1 MNNYHFFPVT
11 VLRTPAFSFKD
22 HGEPNLRRT
31 LKNNYFQKA
40 LLIASAVVYRQLE
53 KVDFDLD
60 RLNPKEVN
68 TVKKYFNRICFR
80 PTPFGTFSTFS
91 AVSWGQQQYIEVKKQ
106 RVHLTKS
113 FKEELL
119 AVWSFKEKVNPKEL
133 KYRINQTVYETA
145 DELRYLA
152 AIPNEAFTAFEFS
165 IKSVANI
172 PLLKK
177 LRPFGATEKHYHEFM
192 DFLKHEENLDDEVA
206 SGLLDELISVDF
218 LLDQLVP
225 NITGADY
232 LEKTSRSFSTVNPLK
247 NFKSTILQVSNGQ
260 LNANS
265 NDLLA
270 DNIKDANQVYVNTEG
285 VPGGTI
291 PTDYQQKLLKALDG
305 LYLLGTRHKPKSHL
319 TDFIAAYE
327 KKFEGQTLPL
337 LFALDPE
344 TGIGYQGLAD
354 HQEGRELIK
363 EIAWPL
369 GAKNDLTTDW
379 SKVHSLL
386 LKKWHLGDPV
396 IKLEEADLAM
406 LQEESPGL
414 QLPPTIS
421 VVFRVTGNKVFI
433 ESAGGASATAL
444 IGRFTPF
451 NSEINDLSTTIAKQE
466 NEANPGVI
474 FAEIAHIC
482 DFHTANINRRHHSYD
497 YEIPVLTSSTLS
509 ANFQIPL
516 SDLYLSVV
524 RGELILYSRKH
535 QKRVIPRLSSAFN
548 YNKNNLAVFR
558 LLCDLQHQGL
568 AGNLNFDLSNFFPGL
583 NYYPRVEYADAIL
596 YPATWHLSND
606 DFKSALMAGEGQQQA
621 TFNQIK
627 DGLALPKWVALTVH
641 DNQLVF
647 NLTNA
652 GDISFFLDTVKN
664 QQEFVLKEFLYPL
677 ATEDVLVTSKRK
689 PLINQFIASLYR
701 QSPVYRPVHLTP
713 EEKRRPAR
721 LLSPGS
727 EWLYFKIYC
736 HPARANEI
744 ITAKTYPLIQRM
756 LKQGAVHEWF
766 FVRYTD
772 PDFHIRLRLKVAPE
786 NYSMVSALLSNEMNR
801 LIKKQ
806 KVASY
811 TIAVYERELERY
823 GFDKITNFE
832 RLFFLSSSL
841 TTTYLALA
849 DRNDQQLEYYIFG
862 FRTVRLMMDCFQLSG
877 SARIEYLE
885 QSVAA
890 LFTEFNGNSDLRF
903 QLDLKF
909 RKLQQSLNRVT
920 EPANPELEKA
930 AQHYR
935 AELMQF
941 CRKHHDQSS
950 LQMQRWL
957 SDLIHMQLNR
967 LFTDNARKQELVL
980 YYLLLKHQK
989 ALLAI
994 DKKNMVLVS

>member
-40 LLIASAVVYRQLE
+40 LLIASDVVYKQLE

-91 AVSWGQQQYIEVKKQ
+91 AVPWGQQQYIEVKKQ

-119 AVWSFKEKVNPKEL
+119 AVRNFKEKANPKEF
-133 KYRINQTVYETA
+133 KYRVNQTIYETA

-152 AIPNEAFTAFEFS
+152 AFPNEAFTAFEFS
-165 IKSVANI
+165 IKSVSNI

-177 LRPFGATEKHYHEFM
+177 LRSFGVTEKHYHEFM
-192 DFLKHEENLDDEVA
+192 SFLKHEENLDDDIA

-218 LLDQLVP
+218 LLDHLVP

-232 LEKTSRSFSTVNPLK
+232 LEKTSRSFSPVNPLK
-247 NFKSTILQVSNGQ
+247 NFKSTILPVSNGQ
-260 LNANS
+260 LNANG
-265 NDLLA
+265 NNRLTDY
-270 DNIKDANQVYVNTEG
+270 IKDTNQVYVNTEG
-285 VPGGTI
+285 VPGGSI
-291 PTDYQQKLLKALDG
+291 PIDYQQKLLKALDG
-305 LYLLGTRHKPKSHL
+305 LYLLGTRLKTKSHL

-337 LFALDPE
+337 LFVLDPE

-354 HQEGRELIK
+354 HHDGRELIK
-363 EIAWPL
+363 EIAWPA
-369 GAKNDLTTDW
+369 GAKNELTTDW
-379 SKVHSLL
+379 SKAHSLL
-386 LKKWHLGDPV
+386 LKKWHQGAPV
-396 IKLEEADLAM
+396 IKLEDVDLAM

-421 VVFRVTGNKVFI
+421 VVFRIAGNQVLI
-433 ESAGGASATAL
+433 ENAGGATATAL

-451 NSEINDLSTTIAKQE
+451 NSEINDLATTITKHE
-466 NEANPGVI
+466 KEANPGVI

-482 DFHTANINRRHHSYD
+482 DFHTANINRRNHSYD
-497 YEIPVLTSSTLS
+497 YEIPVLTSSTLP
-509 ANFQIPL
+509 ADFQIPL

-548 YNKNNLAVFR
+548 YNKNNLSVFR

-568 AGNLNFDLSNFFPGL
+568 SGNLNFELSNFFPGL

-606 DFKSALMAGEGQQQA
+606 DFKTATMAPEDQQQ
-621 TFNQIK
+621 TLFNQIK
-627 DGLALPKWVALTVH
+627 DRLSLPKWVALTVH

-647 NLTNA
+647 NLTNT
-652 GDISFFLDTVKN
+652 GDISFFLDVVKN
-664 QQEFVLKEFLYPL
+664 QLKFVLKEFLYPMP
-677 ATEDVLVTSKRK
+677 TDDILVTSKRK

-701 QSPVYRPVHLTP
+701 QGPVYHPVHITP
-713 EEKRRPAR
+713 EEKRRTAR

-744 ITAKTYPLIQRM
+744 ITTKVYPLMQRM
-756 LKQGAVHEWF
+756 QKQGAVREWF

-832 RLFFLSSSL
+832 RLFFMSSSL
-841 TTTYLALA
+841 TATYLDLVG
-849 DRNDQQLEYYIFG
+849 RKDQQLEYHIFG
-862 FRTVRLMMDCFQLSG
+862 FQTVRLMMDCFQLSG

-885 QSVAA
+885 QSVTAF
-890 LFTEFNGNSDLRF
+890 FTEFNGNADLRI

-909 RKLQQSLNRVT
+909 RKLQQSLNQVT
-920 EPANPELEKA
+920 
-930 AQHYR
+930 
-935 AELMQF
+935 
-941 CRKHHDQSS
+941 
-950 LQMQRWL
+950 
-957 SDLIHMQLNR
+957 
-967 LFTDNARKQELVL
+967 
-980 YYLLLKHQK
+980 
-989 ALLAI
+989 
-994 DKKNMVLVS
+994 